1 MREVSL
7 REANQNFSAC
17 IAEVEAGERLILT
30 RRGEPVAEIIPYPD
44 KSKADADARKV
55 AARKRLLAL
64 MDAGY
69 DWGGPY
75 TYDERHE
82 R

>member
-17 IAEVEAGERLILT
+17 IAEVEAGESLILT
-30 RRGEPVAEIIPYPD
+30 RRGEPVAEIVPYTGKKLDP
-44 KSKADADARKV
+44 RKE

-64 MDAGY
+64 MDAGH

>member
-30 RRGEPVAEIIPYPD
+30 RRGEPVAEILPYTGKKLDPE
-44 KSKADADARKV
+44 KE
-55 AARKRLLAL
+55 AAWQEMLEI
-64 MDAGY
+64 MNAGH

>member
-7 REANQNFSAC
+7 REANQHFSAC

-30 RRGEPVAEIIPYPD
+30 RRGEPVAEIVPYTTNNPHP
-44 KSKADADARKV
+44 KKE

-64 MDAGY
+64 MEAGL

-75 TYDERHE
+75 SYDERHE

>member
-17 IAEVEAGERLILT
+17 IAEVEAGEHIVLT
-30 RRGEPVAEIIPYPD
+30 RRGEPVAEIVPYSGD
-44 KSKADADARKV
+44 AKKSDPKKE

>member
-17 IAEVEAGERLILT
+17 VAEVEAGERLVLT
-30 RRGEPVAEIIPYPD
+30 RRGEPVAEIVPYTGKKLDP
-44 KSKADADARKV
+44 KKEEAW
-55 AARKRLLAL
+55 KRMMAV
-64 MDAGY
+64 MEAGL

-75 TYDERHE
+75 SYDERHE

>member
-30 RRGEPVAEIIPYPD
+30 RRGEPVAEIVPYTRNKPD
-44 KSKADADARKV
+44 PKKE

-64 MDAGY
+64 MEAGL

-75 TYDERHE
+75 SYDERHE

>member
-7 REANQNFSAC
+7 REANQNFSAYV
-17 IAEVEAGERLILT
+17 AEVEAGEHLILT
-30 RRGEPVAEIIPYPD
+30 RRGQPVAEIIPYNGKKLDP
-44 KSKADADARKV
+44 KKE
-55 AARKRLLAL
+55 AARKRLLEL
-64 MDAGY
+64 MNAGL